1 MNALASSSRAELITA
16 RGDISRALLDQLAT
30 CVVLLDENRGIVILN
45 TAAETLLEASAA
57 RLGGSDIAQVIDL
70 DDTLDSL
77 LSQALENNYPV
88 VKREL
93 DILLRGGQRFCVD
106 FVVSPISLEQ
116 APHLLL
122 EFNPVDRLN
131 AISEDE
137 HMWQAQASLRQ
148 IIRGLA
154 HEVKNPLGGIRGAAQ
169 LLARELESPTL
180 REYTDVIM
188 EEVDRL
194 RALVDRLLGPRE
206 RLHPRLMN
214 IHEVLERVK
223 QLIEVESEGA
233 VSVVREYDPSL
244 PEFNA
249 DPDQI
254 TQIILNISRNAVQA
268 LQGRGSITFKTRA
281 KRQYTLGG
289 QRHKLVCAIDIV
301 DPGPGI
307 PPDILPQ
314 LFLPMVSS
322 RARGAGLG
330 LSIAQMIAN
339 RHGGLIQCQSEPGDT
354 CFTLLLPMEG

>member
-1 MNALASSSRAELITA
+1 MTA
-16 RGDISRALLDQLAT
+16 QEKVSLALLDQLAS
-30 CVVLLDENRGIVILN
+30 CVLLLDESREIVILN

-106 FVVSPISLEQ
+106 FVVSPLSLEQ
-116 APHLLL
+116 AQHLLL

-188 EEVDRL
+188 EEFLYQGKSMADARAGGPSGCVTVSAFGKESCTLTGYCNWPKVFELACNDGIDPRTDTVRL
-194 RALVDRLLGPRE
+194 YGICE
-206 RLHPRLMN
+206 RCRQR
-214 IHEVLERVK
+214 IRWFGTAVVLE
-223 QLIEVESEGA
+223 VEPT
-233 VSVVREYDPSL
+233 D
-244 PEFNA
+244 
-249 DPDQI
+249 
-254 TQIILNISRNAVQA
+254 IIV
-268 LQGRGSITFKTRA
+268 
-281 KRQYTLGG
+281 
-289 QRHKLVCAIDIV
+289 
-301 DPGPGI
+301 
-307 PPDILPQ
+307 
-314 LFLPMVSS
+314 
-322 RARGAGLG
+322 
-330 LSIAQMIAN
+330 
-339 RHGGLIQCQSEPGDT
+339 
-354 CFTLLLPMEG
+354 